1 MDIFEACRDGNLDWL
16 KQQHAAK
23 KLGRVMVKNQL
34 SSKSLF
40 PHEYAAAG
48 GHLEVLKWL
57 VLESGKKV
65 DLTRNHNQ
73 ALRFAVKHEHL
84 EVIKWLVS
92 ESGQPVNVAD
102 FGNDA
107 INCAAWTGNLEI
119 VKWLVQESRQ
129 VVNLATDGGMAALV
143 AAENGHFEVL
153 KWLVESSGQPVDPAD
168 GLYAAAMNGSFEICR
183 WIFERIDIADL
194 DEMSLIWSVFME
206 LIGHGDLDL
215 VKWMVQNLPAKLS
228 GNMNH
233 AFELAAFAGHVHIA
247 QWLVYD
253 SGQLIDITA
262 NNHQALKDASEK
274 NHRDVVEWLSEEY
287 RRCADQIAIN
297 SAAKHGNLQLL
308 KWLVEARGD
317 GVDARKIDLGPE
329 TGISIRLYVDSV
341 RLLQKDLGIKKWREL
356 IRKKHVGLSN
366 TRLRRM

>member
-1 MDIFEACRDGNLDWL
+1 VDIFEACRVGNLEWL
-16 KQQHAAK
+16 KQHHAAK
-23 KLGRVMVKNQL
+23 KLGRAMVKNQL
-34 SSKSLF
+34 SSNPLF

-57 VLESGKKV
+57 VMESGKKV

-73 ALRFAVKHEHL
+73 AVRLAVKHGEL

-102 FGNDA
+102 YGNDA
-107 INCAAWTGNLEI
+107 INCAVGSGNLEI
-119 VKWLVQESRQ
+119 VKWLVQESGQ
-129 VVNLATDGGMAALV
+129 VVNLAADGGMAVLV
-143 AAENGHFEVL
+143 AAGNGDFEVL
-153 KWLVESSGQPVDPAD
+153 KWLVESSGQLVDPVD

-183 WIFERIDIADL
+183 WIFERIDIPAL
-194 DEMSLIWSVFME
+194 DEMSLIWPVFME

-215 VKWMVQNLPAKLS
+215 VKWMVQNLPAKLF

-233 AFELAAFAGHVHIA
+233 ALELAAFTGHVHIA
-247 QWLVYD
+247 QWLISD

-262 NNHQALKDASEK
+262 NNHQALKVASEK
-274 NHRDVVEWLSEEY
+274 DQREVVEWLSEEY
-287 RRCADQIAIN
+287 RRCADQIAVN
-297 SAAKHGNLQLL
+297 SAAKYGNLELL

-329 TGISIRLYVDSV
+329 TADSIRQYVETVQS
-341 RLLQKDLGIKKWREL
+341 LQKDLGMKKWREL
-356 IRKKHVGLSN
+356 IEKKQVGLSN
-366 TRLRRM
+366 TLLRRM